1 MRTRETP
8 HGTCRAARFCVVTT
22 TVSASTGVQ
31 VRMLRALV
39 ATLVAVGFG
48 GWAHEMGGGEP
59 LRLIPAVVLTL
70 LVGPVV
76 CLCVRRRS
84 SVPRML
90 VATSLGQV
98 VAHLALTGMAPRT
111 GGWAV
116 RLHLHE
122 VAAPLPLLPT
132 EGSSALSVTGTMLLA
147 HAVATVVA
155 SLLLTVGADVV
166 RAVVRRLVVLA
177 TLSVPV
183 THGIPARTVTSW
195 MPVLRGRVVAPLGGR
210 APPLLLV

>member
-1 MRTRETP
+1 M
-8 HGTCRAARFCVVTT
+8 TT

-59 LRLIPAVVLTL
+59 LRLIPAV
-70 LVGPVV
+70 
-76 CLCVRRRS
+76 
-84 SVPRML
+84 PRML

-111 GGWAV
+111 GGSAV

>member
-1 MRTRETP
+1 
-8 HGTCRAARFCVVTT
+8 
-22 TVSASTGVQ
+22 
-31 VRMLRALV
+31 MLRALV
-39 ATLVAVGFG
+39 ATLVVVGFG
-48 GWAHEMGGGEP
+48 GWAHQMGGGAP

-98 VAHLALTGMAPRT
+98 VTHVALTGMTPRT
-111 GGWAV
+111 GGSAV

-132 EGSSALSVTGTMLLA
+132 EGSSALSSRACTSQSAPTSCAPWPAGWSSSRPCACRSPT
-147 HAVATVVA
+147 A
-155 SLLLTVGADVV
+155 S
-166 RAVVRRLVVLA
+166 
-177 TLSVPV
+177 
-183 THGIPARTVTSW
+183 
-195 MPVLRGRVVAPLGGR
+195 
-210 APPLLLV
+210 PPER

>member
-1 MRTRETP
+1 M
-8 HGTCRAARFCVVTT
+8 TT

-111 GGWAV
+111 GGSAV

-166 RAVVRRLVVLA
+166 VRRLVVLA

>member
-1 MRTRETP
+1 M
-8 HGTCRAARFCVVTT
+8 TT

-48 GWAHEMGGGEP
+48 GWAPEMGGGEP

-111 GGWAV
+111 GGSAV